1 MAKKIGRPTS
11 YTPKIG
17 AEICERYAAGA
28 SMVKICEDKRMP
40 CYTTVMNWKRE
51 ERGNFLAIY
60 TQAREDRAWTWF
72 EEMTDIADKAT
83 PENVQVARLRVGTRQ
98 WSLARLLSRIFGDR
112 PALEGGDPDRPIR
125 IVDKS
130 ELALAITNL
139 LGASVRRQKAE
150 KAKGPK
156 PKA

>member
-1 MAKKIGRPTS
+1 MPKKTGRPTD
-11 YTPKIG
+11 YTPEIG

-28 SMVKICEDKRMP
+28 SMVEICKDKRMP
-40 CYTTVMNWKRE
+40 SYTTVMNWKRE
-51 ERGNFLAIY
+51 DRGGFLAIY

-72 EEMTDIADKAT
+72 EEMTTIADDAT

-112 PALEGGDPDRPIR
+112 LALEGGDPDRPIN
-125 IVDKS
+125 IVDKGD
-130 ELALAITNL
+130 LALQIANL
-139 LGASVRRQKAE
+139 LGASRRRQ
-150 KAKGPK
+150 AKDPK